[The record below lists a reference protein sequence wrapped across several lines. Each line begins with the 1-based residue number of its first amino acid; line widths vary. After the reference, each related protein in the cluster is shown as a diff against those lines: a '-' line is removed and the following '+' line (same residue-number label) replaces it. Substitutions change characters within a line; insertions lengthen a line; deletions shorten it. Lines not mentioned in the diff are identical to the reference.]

1 MSVKWLKFGIL
12 LENIEIQPLRNVL
25 MPSQVLQIS
34 VIALTKEKTRYQLLS
49 IKQKAT
55 SSLTLQQCQ

>member
-12 LENIEIQPLRNVL
+12 LENIENQPLRNVL

-34 VIALTKEKTRYQLLS
+34 VIALTKEKTRYQLGVHS
-49 IKQKAT
+49 INAY
-55 SSLTLQQCQ
+55 